1 MEMLVGWKN
10 LLQYTSYMD
19 KDKRSNNKRAD
30 LIDTIICT
38 GRIGR
43 YIEGE
48 FFRRFGIGRSR
59 IWVSKRI
66 FVEIKERIWR
76 IR

>member
-1 MEMLVGWKN
+1 
-10 LLQYTSYMD
+10 MD

-30 LIDTIICT
+30 PIDTIIYIE
-38 GRIGR
+38 RIGR
-43 YIEGE
+43 CIKGE

-76 IR
+76 MR